1 MGQNKK
7 KIALSSFSYY
17 YWMTK
22 VSKSRNVNVVGTK
35 KLQNI
40 YRVIRKVTHDI
51 CPILIRHSLD

>member
-7 KIALSSFSYY
+7 KIALSSVSYY

-40 YRVIRKVTHDI
+40 YIVIRKVTHDI